1 MRKYQ
6 EKKRKP
12 TFVDSKQLTESTF
25 EVQETIT
32 RIKEEYPIHIGN
44 TILHLSKLLMAR
56 FIAFLEKYLI
66 PDSYRLLYSGMIVL
80 KITTIYIYNLDTDSV
95 AICMIGNMDE
105 CVKTEFKNEW
115 AEAQK
120 EWFVQDENDPWE
132 TRLPGL
138 MKTEW
143 TTRNGAMCA

>member
-1 MRKYQ
+1 
-6 EKKRKP
+6 
-12 TFVDSKQLTESTF
+12 
-25 EVQETIT
+25 
-32 RIKEEYPIHIGN
+32 
-44 TILHLSKLLMAR
+44 MAR

-66 PDSYRLLYSGMIVL
+66 PDSYRLLYSGMKVL
-80 KITTIYIYNLDTDSV
+80 KISTIYFFHLDTDSV